1 MEGPLAFLI
10 AVAGLSG
17 WGAVFIQWWSQ
28 RDDWLRANFAVS
40 LKDWRDH
47 VRQSEVLY
55 DVAEELAAA
64 LSRKSDVPTRALKQR
79 YREQSAKKFGQDP
92 RLELM
97 RPSQL
102 RATLRKIE
110 NRERLLETGFRLRFP
125 SRRRKSLRG
134 KG

>member
-1 MEGPLAFLI
+1 MEGPLALLI

-64 LSRKSDVPTRALKQR
+64 LSQKSDVPTRALKQR

-97 RPSQL
+97 RPSHL